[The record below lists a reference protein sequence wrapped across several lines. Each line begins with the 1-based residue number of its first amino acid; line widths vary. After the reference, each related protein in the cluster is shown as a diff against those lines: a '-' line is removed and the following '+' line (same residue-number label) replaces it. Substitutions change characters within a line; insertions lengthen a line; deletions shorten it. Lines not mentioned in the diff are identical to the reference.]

1 MKGESTGCCHAIG
14 TERPGLLRVVAS
26 VYEEASSFLDKALVR
41 EGISVTSHVISQG
54 QKPLA
59 LWFLSLEKREL
70 ICNPSVKGA
79 TEHTLI
85 LPLTSPALSG

>member
-1 MKGESTGCCHAIG
+1 M
-14 TERPGLLRVVAS
+14 
-26 VYEEASSFLDKALVR
+26 EEALGADVLLALSVLGCFLAGLFLRKPAHSWIKPLCR
-41 EGISVTSHVISQG
+41 WGTSVTSHVISQG
-54 QKPLA
+54 QKPLT
-59 LWFLSLEKREL
+59 LWFPSLEKWEL